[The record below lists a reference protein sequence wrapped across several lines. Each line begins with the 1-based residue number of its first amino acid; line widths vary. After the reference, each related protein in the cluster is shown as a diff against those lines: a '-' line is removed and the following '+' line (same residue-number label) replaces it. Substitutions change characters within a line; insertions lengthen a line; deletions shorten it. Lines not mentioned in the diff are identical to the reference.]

1 MKKLRPERVDFAQVG
16 RFLAGAEKKLI
27 AAKKTIGIDEEA
39 SYQLAYE
46 AMLKASLGLM
56 LSHGTRP
63 RSLPGHHV
71 VIIEF
76 AGKHL
81 GRESE
86 GLVAL
91 FDRMRRKRNQALY
104 DASGFISR
112 QEAEQ
117 ALETAAKYLGM
128 IRKEI
133 QGRNQIGRAH
143 V

>member
-16 RFLAGAEKKLI
+16 RFLAGATKKLV
-27 AAKKTIGIDEEA
+27 AAKKMLDIDEEA

-46 AMLKASLGLM
+46 AMLKASLGFM
-56 LSHGTRP
+56 LTHGTRP
-63 RSLPGHHV
+63 RSLPGHHI

-81 GRESE
+81 GPESQ

-91 FDRMRRKRNQALY
+91 FNRMRRKRNQALY
-104 DASGFISR
+104 DVSGIISR

-117 ALETAAKYLGM
+117 ALETAEKYLGV
-128 IRKEI
+128 IREKI
-133 QGRNQIGRAH
+133 QERNPQARLF
-143 V
+143 

>member
-1 MKKLRPERVDFAQVG
+1 
-16 RFLAGAEKKLI
+16 
-27 AAKKTIGIDEEA
+27 
-39 SYQLAYE
+39 
-46 AMLKASLGLM
+46 MLKASLGFM

-81 GRESE
+81 GQKSQ

-104 DASGFISR
+104 DVSGFISR

-117 ALETAAKYLGM
+117 ALGTAEKYLDV
-128 IRKEI
+128 IREKI
-133 QGRNQIGRAH
+133 QERNPQARLF
-143 V
+143 